1 MQSAFAQLTEDMT
14 MNVRTPFAALSLL
27 AAAATLTAC
36 GSMTTTA
43 AKPMFDQSMLPAA
56 VQVPTGQRIAM
67 ETVGIGDI
75 TYECRA
81 KKDMPADF
89 EWVFVGPDAKLMD
102 RAGKAVGRYYGPPA
116 TWESNDGS
124 KVTATQVAVAPAGTG
139 NIPLQLVKANPAMG
153 MGAMQGIT
161 YIQRVATQGGV
172 APAAVCNAASAGQ
185 KQVVKYQA
193 DYILWKAA
201 S

>member
-1 MQSAFAQLTEDMT
+1 MPI
-14 MNVRTPFAALSLL
+14 RTPLAL
-27 AAAATLTAC
+27 AAALASVVGLSAC
-36 GSMTTTA
+36 SSMGGSNMSSTMA
-43 AKPMFDQSMLPAA
+43 PFSQASLPAA
-56 VQVPTGQRIAM
+56 VQVPAGHKVAM
-67 ETVGIGDI
+67 ETVGTGDI

-81 KKDMPADF
+81 KKDMASEF
-89 EWVFVGPDAKLMD
+89 EWVFVGPDAKLWD
-102 RAGKAVGRYYGPPA
+102 RKGAQVGRYWGPPA
-116 TWESNDGS
+116 TWENQDGS

-153 MGAMQGIT
+153 MGAMQGVS

-172 APAAVCNAASAGQ
+172 APAMACAAGNAGQ